1 MEVEKNRNSID
12 KNYGIAEATV
22 EDMAVFFLLAIHCY
36 AGTLSSWFMGDEAR
50 NNRFKLQQVRFASVT
65 KTF

>member
-12 KNYGIAEATV
+12 KNYGIAKATV
-22 EDMAVFFLLAIHCY
+22 EDMAVFFLLAIHCC